1 MKKDSKKNVIEMMHA
16 SSLGL
21 VMVVC
26 IFGCLLIG
34 VYLDRKFETTT
45 NVFTMLFLVI
55 GLIAGFRNIYTFIKK
70 LLEDEKRAD
79 REAQRA
85 RKLRND
91 ARKTRSSSEKN

>member
-1 MKKDSKKNVIEMMHA
+1 MMHA